1 MPGGLMNLIAYGNQN
16 IFLTGNPSKTFF
28 TATYSKYTNF
38 GLQKFRLDHKG
49 QRSLNMSQP
58 SVFTFQV
65 PRYADLL
72 MDTYLVL
79 NLPTI
84 WSPVK
89 PPKCDAQDKPNTAAH
104 SWQPYEFKWIQ
115 NLGTQMIERVRFTVG
130 GHVIQEFTGQYLY
143 NMVERDFSGEKKRLF
158 YEMTGNVPE
167 LNDPANAN
175 GCVNV
180 YPSAVKLSKN
190 PNTDVVPD
198 PDPSIRGRKLYI
210 PLNIWFS
217 LASKMAFPL
226 VSLQYAELEIEIT
239 IRPVRDLFVVRNVTD
254 ETGFGY
260 YMRPEL
266 SSSEYAFYRFLHP
279 PPSIKLLE
287 EDYTDKRENWNA
299 DVHLISTY
307 CFLTDDEVRLFASK
321 PQQYLVKQVYQT
333 TFHNIV
339 GSTKVDLKSIG
350 MVINW
355 MWYLQRTDAYLRNEW
370 SNYTNW
376 PYDKLPYNLVEPFDD
391 ETQIANSAFISCPEQ
406 DKNSKIYPNKDLT
419 GNNTGILIRPPFR
432 TENEKNIML
441 TWALVLDGKYR
452 ENELDEG
459 ILRYVEKYSK
469 SKGFSNNNSYCY
481 NFCLNTDPYDF
492 QPNGAINLSKFNQIE
507 FEIKTYQPPL
517 DPSANFLT
525 ICDPNSGEIIGV
537 NKSYWNIYDY
547 TYDLTVLEE
556 RYNIL
561 EFTSG
566 MAGLK
571 FAR

>member
-28 TATYSKYTNF
+28 TTTYSKYTNF
-38 GLQKFRLDHKG
+38 GLQKFRIDHEG
-49 QRSLNMSQP
+49 QTTLNISQP
-58 SVFTFQV
+58 SVFTFHV

-72 MDTYLVL
+72 MDTYLVM

-84 WSPVK
+84 WSPIL
-89 PPKCDAQDKPNTAAH
+89 PPVCGASPNTVKH
-104 SWQPYEFKWIQ
+104 NWQPYEFKWIQ

-143 NMVERDFSGEKKRLF
+143 NMVERDFSREKKKLF
-158 YEMTGNVPE
+158 YQMTGNVAE
-167 LNDPANAN
+167 LNDPANSN
-175 GCVNV
+175 GSVNV
-180 YPSAVKLSKN
+180 YPSAVKG
-190 PNTDVVPD
+190 PDTDDANRLGPE
-198 PDPSIRGRKLYI
+198 PSIRGRKIYV

-260 YMRPEL
+260 YMRPDL
-266 SSSEYAFYRFLHP
+266 SRWEYAFHRFLHP
-279 PPSIKLLE
+279 PPTIE
-287 EDYTDKRENWNA
+287 VGQNDYTDKREKWNA
-299 DVHLISTY
+299 DIHLMSTY

-321 PQQYLVKQVYQT
+321 PQQYLVKQIYQT
-333 TFHNIV
+333 TFNNIV
-339 GSTKVDLKSIG
+339 GSARVDLKSLG

-355 MWYLQRTDAYLRNEW
+355 MWYLQRTDNYLRNEW

-376 PYDKLPYNLVEPFDD
+376 PYDFLPYGLVEPVDSNSG
-391 ETQIANSAFISCPEQ
+391 QINSDFIVCN
-406 DKNSKIYPNKDLT
+406 DNNIYPDKDLSD
-419 GNNTGILIRPPFR
+419 NNTGILVTGNYNPS
-432 TENEKNIML
+432 NQKNIML
-441 TWALVLDGKYR
+441 TWALLLDGKYR

-459 ILRYVEKYSK
+459 VLRYVEKYVRT
-469 SKGFSNNNSYCY
+469 KGYSDNNSYSY
-481 NFCLNTDPYDF
+481 NFCLNTDPFDF
-492 QPNGAINLSKFNQIE
+492 QPNGAINLSKFNQVE
-507 FEIKTYQPPL
+507 FEIKTYQPPH
-517 DPSANFLT
+517 DPQAQFLT
-525 ICDPNSGEIIGV
+525 ICDPSGGEIIGI

-547 TYDLTVLEE
+547 TYDLTVIEE

-571 FAR
+571 FSR

>member
-38 GLQKFRLDHKG
+38 GLQKFRIDHQG
-49 QRSLNMSQP
+49 QTTLNMSQP

-72 MDTYLVL
+72 MDTYLVM

-84 WSPVK
+84 WSPVM
-89 PPKCDAQDKPNTAAH
+89 PPECGAQPGTVKH

-143 NMVERDFSGEKKRLF
+143 NMVERDFGGEKKKLF

-167 LNDPANAN
+167 LNDPGNTN
-175 GCVNV
+175 GRVNV
-180 YPSAVKLSKN
+180 YPSAVKG
-190 PNTDVVPD
+190 PDTIEANTLGPE
-198 PDPSIRGRKLYI
+198 PSIRGRKLYV

-239 IRPVRDLFVVRNVTD
+239 IRPVRDLFVIRNVTD

-260 YMRPEL
+260 YMRPDL
-266 SSSEYAFYRFLHP
+266 SRWEYAFHRFLHP
-279 PPSIKLLE
+279 PPTIE
-287 EDYTDKRENWNA
+287 VGQDDYPDKREKWNS
-299 DVHLISTY
+299 DIHLISTY

-333 TFHNIV
+333 TFNNIV
-339 GSTKVDLKSIG
+339 GSARVDLKSIG
-350 MVINW
+350 MVVNW
-355 MWYLQRTDAYLRNEW
+355 MWYLQRTDNYLRNEW

-376 PYDKLPYNLVEPFDD
+376 PYDFLPYNLVEPT
-391 ETQIANSAFISCPEQ
+391 ETTSDFIVC
-406 DKNSKIYPNKDLT
+406 NGNNIYPDKDLSDNNLSISIT
-419 GNNTGILIRPPFR
+419 GNFNPA
-432 TENEKNIML
+432 NQKNIML
-441 TWALVLDGKYR
+441 TWGLLLDGKYR

-459 ILRYVEKYSK
+459 VLRLIEKYVRT
-469 SKGFSNNNSYCY
+469 KGYSDNNCYSY
-481 NFCLNTDPYDF
+481 NFCLNTDPFDF
-492 QPNGAINLSKFNQIE
+492 QPNGAINLSKFNQVE
-507 FEIKTYQPPL
+507 FEIKTYQPPT
-517 DPSANFLT
+517 DPQAQFLT
-525 ICDPNSGEIIGV
+525 ICDPSGGEIIGI

-547 TYDLTVLEE
+547 TYDLTVIEE

>member
-38 GLQKFRLDHKG
+38 GLQKFRIDHEG
-49 QRSLNMSQP
+49 QTTLNMSQP

-72 MDTYLVL
+72 MDTYLVM

-84 WSPVK
+84 WSPVM
-89 PPKCDAQDKPNTAAH
+89 PPVCGAPPNTVKH
-104 SWQPYEFKWIQ
+104 SWQPYEFKWIK
-115 NLGTQMIERVRFTVG
+115 NLGTQMIERIRFTVG
-130 GHVIQEFTGQYLY
+130 GHLIQEFTGQYLY
-143 NMVERDFSGEKKRLF
+143 NMVERDFGGEKKKLF
-158 YEMTGNVPE
+158 YAMTGNTPD
-167 LNDPANAN
+167 LYDPANSN
-175 GCVNV
+175 GRVNV
-180 YPSAVKLSKN
+180 YPSAVIGPDN
-190 PNTDVVPD
+190 VDANTLGPE
-198 PDPSIRGRKLYI
+198 PSIRGRKIYI

-239 IRPVRDLFVVRNVTD
+239 IRPIRDLFVVRNVTD
-254 ETGFGY
+254 TTGFGY
-260 YMRPEL
+260 YMRPDL
-266 SSSEYAFYRFLHP
+266 SKWEYAFHRFLHP
-279 PPSIKLLE
+279 PPTINIGQD
-287 EDYTDKRENWNA
+287 DYTDKRERWNS
-299 DVHLISTY
+299 DIHLMSTY

-321 PQQYLVKQVYQT
+321 PQNYLVKQVYQT
-333 TFHNIV
+333 TFNNIV
-339 GSTKVDLKSIG
+339 GSTRVDLKSIG
-350 MVINW
+350 MVVNW
-355 MWYLQRTDAYLRNEW
+355 MWYLQRTDNYLRNEW

-376 PYDKLPYNLVEPFDD
+376 PYDYLPYNLIEPNDK
-391 ETQIANSAFISCPEQ
+391 TTRFINCS
-406 DKNSKIYPNKDLT
+406 DNKIYPDKDLSD
-419 GNNTGILIRPPFR
+419 NNTGILITGNFN
-432 TENEKNIML
+432 TSNQKNIML
-441 TWALVLDGKYR
+441 TWALLLDGKYR

-459 ILRYVEKYSK
+459 VLRYIEKYVRT
-469 SKGFSNNNSYCY
+469 KGFSDNNTYCY
-481 NFCLNTDPYDF
+481 NFCLNTDPFDF
-492 QPNGAINLSKFNQIE
+492 QPNGAINLSKFNQVE

-517 DPSANFLT
+517 DNATQFLT
-525 ICDPNSGEIIGV
+525 ICDPSGGEIIGV

-547 TYDLTVLEE
+547 TYDLTVIEE

>member
-1 MPGGLMNLIAYGNQN
+1 MNLIAYGNQN
-16 IFLTGNPSKTFF
+16 IILNGNPSKTFF

-38 GLQKFRLDHKG
+38 GLQKFRIDHQG
-49 QRSLNMSQP
+49 QKTLSMTQS

-84 WSPVK
+84 WSPVM
-89 PPKCDAQDKPNTAAH
+89 PPVCSDPPPPSNNVKH
-104 SWQPYEFKWIQ
+104 SWQPYEFKWIR

-143 NMVERDFSGEKKRLF
+143 NMVERDFSGTKKRLF
-158 YEMTGNVPE
+158 YQMTGNVDE

-175 GCVNV
+175 GRVNV
-180 YPSAVKLSKN
+180 YPSAMIGVDDISSNRLG
-190 PNTDVVPD
+190 PE
-198 PDPSIRGRKLYI
+198 PSIRGRKIYV

-217 LASKMAFPL
+217 LAAKMAFPL
-226 VSLQYAELEIEIT
+226 VSLQYAELEIEVT

-260 YMRPEL
+260 YMRPDL
-266 SSSEYAFYRFLHP
+266 SRFEYAFHRFLHP
-279 PPSIKLLE
+279 PPTIE
-287 EDYTDKRENWNA
+287 IGQDDYKDKREKWNT
-299 DVHLISTY
+299 DIHLISTY
-307 CFLTDDEVRLFASK
+307 CFLSDDEVRIFASK
-321 PQQYLVKQVYQT
+321 PQTYLIKEVYQN
-333 TFHNIV
+333 TFNNIV
-339 GSTKVDLKSIG
+339 GSSRIDLKSIG

-355 MWYLQRTDAYLRNEW
+355 MWYLQRTDNYLRNEW

-376 PYDKLPYNLVEPFDD
+376 PYDFLPYNLVEPYNIDD
-391 ETQIANSAFISCPEQ
+391 DTTIINTRPIICNGNE
-406 DKNSKIYPNKDLT
+406 IYPNKDLS
-419 GNNTGILIRPPFR
+419 GDNTGILITGNHNPS
-432 TENEKNIML
+432 NQKNILL
-441 TWALVLDGKYR
+441 TWALLLDGKYR

-459 ILRYVEKYSK
+459 VLRYVEKYVRT
-469 SKGFSNNNSYCY
+469 KGSGEDNVYSY
-481 NFCLNTDPYDF
+481 NFCLNTDPFEF
-492 QPNGAINLSKFNQIE
+492 QPNGAVNLSKFNKVE

-517 DPSANFLT
+517 DEQAQFLT
-525 ICDPNSGEIIGV
+525 ICDPSGGEIIGV

-556 RYNIL
+556 RYNVL

-566 MAGLK
+566 MAALK
-571 FAR
+571 FTR